1 MLRFFPTHVYLKKKN
16 CQDLQTSSGTG
27 SHMKMTQLGNSE
39 TLYSVFGLNECASC
53 LGLLAK
59 AAGMDTSMVC

>member
-1 MLRFFPTHVYLKKKN
+1 MLGFFPPTYIWKKT

-39 TLYSVFGLNECASC
+39 TLYSVFGLNEYASC

>member
-1 MLRFFPTHVYLKKKN
+1 MFRFFPTHIYLKKN